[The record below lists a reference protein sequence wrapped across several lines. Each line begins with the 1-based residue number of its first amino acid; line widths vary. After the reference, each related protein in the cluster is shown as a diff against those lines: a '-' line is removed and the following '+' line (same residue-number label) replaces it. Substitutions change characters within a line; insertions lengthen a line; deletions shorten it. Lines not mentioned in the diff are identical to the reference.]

1 MKKVLLRNMWIIALA
16 MVPATMAQSI
26 YVSAAEIPCAFE
38 EVNSAESAE
47 ETAEPEETV
56 LTEEMLSSEETI
68 LPEGGEEVVPSAEGA
83 IPAEAADPD
92 VFECCV
98 LSRYSP
104 EKGLDMLLDS
114 VKLLDPD
121 KPFRCTI
128 CGDGALYGHVGERI
142 KA

>member
-83 IPAEAADPD
+83 IPAEAADPAEGGEE
-92 VFECCV
+92 V
-98 LSRYSP
+98 RP
-104 EKGLDMLLDS
+104 ETERSGGP
-114 VKLLDPD
+114 PD
-121 KPFRCTI
+121 
-128 CGDGALYGHVGERI
+128 
-142 KA
+142 